1 MTIKFKNNEF
11 ESDFLFKN
19 NSSLFFRSKITQWEA
34 FPMSFN
40 MSSFNTVFTS
50 DTHPYQ
56 ILLPLGLILILAKL
70 FSLGIHKLKIPQV
83 IGFLISGLAVGLITF
98 IPNQTILTDYTLSGL
113 DIFAKIGVI
122 LIMFSAGLG
131 TDIKKVKAVGV
142 QSVIITSLGV
152 IVPML
157 FGFVLSFVFDKVTG
171 GSLEMRDSNNTLL
184 VPAIYTEL
192 YYGVVLTATSVS
204 ITVATL
210 KELGRLN
217 SKVGMSLVSAAI
229 LDDIIGIILLS
240 LILSLAKSGS
250 NTNDTSTFAGMIMN
264 ATGSNSTALS
274 VILIIAFMLAFFV
287 ITFLGGKLLKRLFN
301 WLGSKYPHHIR
312 ITILALGVCF
322 IWSYLAEFFNIA
334 DITGAYMIGLILA
347 ETNTEKYIDHR
358 SETIADNIFAPVFFA
373 CIAMNMYTSKTGFD
387 INFLIFGLLWVVV
400 GLLGKVV
407 GAGCGALI
415 SRYSFKDSLRVGIGM
430 MARAEVVIVCAQKGV
445 DGGLISSQLMV
456 YTLVLILVSSFLT
469 PIFLKM
475 SYKNEVDQT
484 TLEKPKPTENP
495 NNIEVK

>member
-1 MTIKFKNNEF
+1 MSLGQNIMPITTFA
-11 ESDFLFKN
+11 SDGK
-19 NSSLFFRSKITQWEA
+19 
-34 FPMSFN
+34 
-40 MSSFNTVFTS
+40 
-50 DTHPYQ
+50 PYQ

-70 FSLGIHKLKIPQV
+70 FSLGLHKLKIPQV
-83 IGFLISGLAVGLITF
+83 IGFLVSGLVVGLITF
-98 IPNQTILTDYTLSGL
+98 IPNQNLLTDYTLDGL
-113 DIFAKIGVI
+113 DIFAKVGVI

-131 TDIKKVKAVGV
+131 TDIKKVKAVGI

-157 FGFVLSFVFDKVTG
+157 FGFLLAFTFDKVTG
-171 GSLEMRDSNNTLL
+171 GSLEMKDSAGNLL
-184 VPAIYTEL
+184 VPAVYTEI

-250 NTNDTSTFAGMIMN
+250 ASNDTSTFAGMIMN
-264 ATGSNSTALS
+264 ATGSTSTALN
-274 VILIIAFMLAFFV
+274 VGLIIIFMLLFFAL
-287 ITFLGGKLLKRLFN
+287 TFGAGILLKRLFN

-322 IWSYLAEFFNIA
+322 IWSFLAEYFNIA
-334 DITGAYMIGLILA
+334 DITGAYLIGLILA
-347 ETNTEKYIDHR
+347 ETKPEHYIDHR
-358 SETIADNIFAPVFFA
+358 SETIADNIFSPVFFA
-373 CIAMNMYTSKTGFD
+373 CIAMNMYSSSTKFEVS
-387 INFLIFGLLWVVV
+387 FLIFGLLWVVF
-400 GLLGKVV
+400 GMLGKVV

-415 SRYSFKDSLRVGIGM
+415 SRYSFKDSLRVGLGM
-430 MARAEVVIVCAQKGV
+430 MARAEVVIVCAQKGI

-456 YTLVLILVSSFLT
+456 YVLVLILVTSFLT
-469 PIFLKM
+469 PIFLKIT
-475 SYKNEVDQT
+475 YKNEPKEE
-484 TLEKPKPTENP
+484 LEKPSVEEN
-495 NNIEVK
+495 K

>member
-1 MTIKFKNNEF
+1 MV
-11 ESDFLFKN
+11 L
-19 NSSLFFRSKITQWEA
+19 SKIGNEYRR
-34 FPMSFN
+34 FICIMSFA
-40 MSSFNTVFTS
+40 NTGLLIPSLSQGTS
-50 DTHPYQ
+50 HPYQ

-70 FSLGIHKLKIPQV
+70 FSLGLHKLKVPQV
-83 IGFLISGLAVGLITF
+83 IGFLISGLVVGLITF
-98 IPNQTILTDYTLSGL
+98 IPNQNILTDYTLGGL
-113 DIFAKIGVI
+113 DLFAKVGVI

-131 TDIKKVKAVGV
+131 TDIKKVKAVGW
-142 QSVIITSLGV
+142 QSVVITSLGV

-157 FGFVLSFVFDKVTG
+157 FGFLLAFTFDKITG
-171 GSLEMRDSNNTLL
+171 GNTL
-184 VPAIYTEL
+184 VPAIYSEI

-240 LILSLAKSGS
+240 LVLSLAKSGNAS
-250 NTNDTSTFAGMIMN
+250 ADTSTFAGMIMQ
-264 ATGSNSTALS
+264 ATGSTSTGLN
-274 VILIIAFMLAFFV
+274 VFLIILFMLLFFGL
-287 ITFLGGKLLKRLFN
+287 TFLVGILLRKLFN
-301 WLGSKYPHHIR
+301 WLGNKYPHHIR
-312 ITILALGVCF
+312 ITIMALGACF
-322 IWSYLAEFFNIA
+322 IWSYLAEYFNIA
-334 DITGAYMIGLILA
+334 DITGAYLIGLILGGTKP
-347 ETNTEKYIDHR
+347 EHYIDHR
-358 SETIADNIFAPVFFA
+358 SETLADNIFAPVFFA
-373 CIAMNMYTSKTGFD
+373 CIAMNMYTSHTGFD
-387 INFLIFGLLWVVV
+387 VKFLIFGLLWVVL

-469 PIFLKM
+469 PIFLKA
-475 SYKNEVDQT
+475 SYKNEPMET
-484 TLEKPKPTENP
+484 TLEKPASDASSNS
-495 NNIEVK
+495 